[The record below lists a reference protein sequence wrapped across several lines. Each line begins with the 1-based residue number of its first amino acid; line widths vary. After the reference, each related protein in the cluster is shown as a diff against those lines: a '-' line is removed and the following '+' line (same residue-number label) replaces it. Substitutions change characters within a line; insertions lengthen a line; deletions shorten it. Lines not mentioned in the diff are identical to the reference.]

1 MDDDDADYMQGSDDE
16 VTFNR
21 LLHTTYPHTC
31 LLFQRTSVLTTQ
43 TAMMLTTPEM
53 SISKICTT
61 LRSVSEMRCG

>member
-21 LLHTTYPHTC
+21 LHATYPHTR
-31 LLFQRTSVLTTQ
+31 LLFQRTSGLTTQ